1 MEKIKTGRKWLWW
14 FSLGGALIILY
25 KLSGSLSGVWGV
37 LGTLLGILA
46 PFVAG
51 FFLAFLLYGP
61 SNWLEKRFL
70 RCRKK
75 FWQRMARPLAL
86 LIVYLLLLGVLALVI
101 SLVIPRLITSVSGLV
116 VSIPDYIDAA
126 QTRLQAWVDPDG
138 PLGRFNLA
146 QRLDAVY
153 QSLLDTVT
161 RLLSTENVMSALRG
175 VVNVTSSLVDVII
188 SVMVSIYMLSGRE
201 NLIRELKAVLGLIC
215 KPRHIAVLGQY
226 SRRIASIFYGYFY
239 GVFLDSMVVGVV
251 VSVGLLIFR
260 VPYAVLLGMMLGLLN
275 MIPYFGAL
283 IGTVGI
289 VLITLLSRNI
299 YAAIG
304 VAIYIVV
311 VQQIDGNIVQPRV
324 VGNSVGLRPIY
335 VLLSITLFGGLFGFW
350 GIFLA
355 VPLMAVVQM
364 LVKDAIGWKKQRVS
378 LATAAADETVPGD
391 APADEK

>member
-1 MEKIKTGRKWLWW
+1 MEKTRTGRKWLWW

-37 LGTLLGILA
+37 LGALLGILA

-61 SNWLEKRFL
+61 SSWLEKRIL
-70 RCRKK
+70 RCKKK
-75 FWQRMARPLAL
+75 FWQRLARPLAL

-116 VSIPDYIDAA
+116 VSIPNYIDAA
-126 QTRLQAWVDPDG
+126 QNRLQAWVDPDG

-146 QRLDAVY
+146 ERLDTLY
-153 QSLLDTVT
+153 QSLLDTIT
-161 RLLSTENVMSALRG
+161 RLLSTENVMNALKG

-188 SVMVSIYMLSGRE
+188 SVMVSLYMLSGRE
-201 NLIRELKAVLGLIC
+201 NLIRELKAVLGLFC
-215 KPRHIAVLGQY
+215 KPRHITVLGQY
-226 SRRIASIFYGYFY
+226 SRRIATIFYGYFY

-251 VSVGLLIFR
+251 VSIGLLIFR
-260 VPYAVLLGMMLGLLN
+260 VPYAVLLGMILGLLN

-304 VAIYIVV
+304 VAIYIIV

-364 LVKDAIGWKKQRVS
+364 LVKDAIAWKKRR
-378 LATAAADETVPGD
+378 TAAAPDPAAPTGEPPET
-391 APADEK
+391 E

>member
-25 KLSGSLSGVWGV
+25 KLSGSLSGIWGV
-37 LGTLLGILA
+37 LGTLLEILA

-86 LIVYLLLLGVLALVI
+86 LIVYLLLLGALALVI
-101 SLVIPRLITSVSGLV
+101 SMVIPRLITSVSGLV

-126 QTRLQAWVDPDG
+126 QTRLRAWVDPDG

-146 QRLDAVY
+146 QRLDAMY
-153 QSLLDTVT
+153 QSLLDTIT
-161 RLLSTENVMSALRG
+161 RLLSTENMMNALKG

-188 SVMVSIYMLSGRE
+188 SVMVSLYMLSGRE
-201 NLIRELKAVLGLIC
+201 NLIRELKSVLGLFC

-251 VSVGLLIFR
+251 VTIGLLIFR
-260 VPYAVLLGMMLGLLN
+260 VPYGVLLGMMLGLLN

-304 VAIYIVV
+304 VAIYIIV

-364 LVKDAIGWKKQRVS
+364 LVKDAISWKKQRAS
-378 LATAAADETVPGD
+378 LAASAPDGTAPAD

>member
-25 KLSGSLSGVWGV
+25 KLSGSLSGIWGV

-86 LIVYLLLLGVLALVI
+86 LIVYLLLLGALALVI
-101 SLVIPRLITSVSGLV
+101 SLVIPRLIASVSGLV

-126 QTRLQAWVDPDG
+126 QTRLRAWVDPDG

-153 QSLLDTVT
+153 QSLLDTIT
-161 RLLSTENVMSALRG
+161 RLLSTENMMNALKG

-188 SVMVSIYMLSGRE
+188 SVMVSLYMLSGRE
-201 NLIRELKAVLGLIC
+201 NLIRELKSVLGLFC

-251 VSVGLLIFR
+251 VTIGLLIFR
-260 VPYAVLLGMMLGLLN
+260 VPYGVLLGMMLGLLN

-304 VAIYIVV
+304 VAIYIIV

-364 LVKDAIGWKKQRVS
+364 LVKDAISWKKQRAS
-378 LATAAADETVPGD
+378 LAASAPDGTAPAD

>member
-25 KLSGSLSGVWGV
+25 KLSGSLSGIWDV

-86 LIVYLLLLGVLALVI
+86 LIVYLLLLGALALVI

-153 QSLLDTVT
+153 QSLLDTIT
-161 RLLSTENVMSALRG
+161 RLLSTENMMNALKG

-188 SVMVSIYMLSGRE
+188 SVMVSLYMLSGRE
-201 NLIRELKAVLGLIC
+201 NLIRELKSVLGLFC

-251 VSVGLLIFR
+251 VTIGLLIFR
-260 VPYAVLLGMMLGLLN
+260 VPYGVLLGMMLGLLN

-304 VAIYIVV
+304 VAIYIIV

-364 LVKDAIGWKKQRVS
+364 LVKDAISWKKQRAS
-378 LATAAADETVPGD
+378 LAASAPDGTAPAD